1 MKLKQWENIF
11 HVDVNTKSIVR
22 YVIESKSGLIKHVNE
37 NIRIVKSVKRI
48 LVGILAEVFA
58 KIISI

>member
-1 MKLKQWENIF
+1 M
-11 HVDVNTKSIVR
+11 DVNTNSIVR

-48 LVGILAEVFA
+48 LVGILAQVFA